1 MRRIIID
8 YQRVILTTKTEE
20 NSIIFSLKGKNII
33 FRKKNVTGT
42 FKNVTGTLSNLSK
55 IVTATF
61 FMSRAQFWKFV
72 TATPKNVT
80 GTFFGRKLSR
90 PLFFHGQFFENCHGH
105 SKKSHGENKKHCIFR
120 KQSWTQKTEPMDH
133 QSETDWL
140 SFLRSTKLAWHRAF
154 FSNAVNT
161 GEMSSVFS
169 MHGMIRTIFCGR
181 RNTF

>member
-61 FMSRAQFWKFV
+61 FMSRAQFWKFFTV
-72 TATPKNVT
+72 TPKTVT
-80 GTFFGRKLSR
+80 GIFFLLKIVKATFFVSR
-90 PLFFHGQFFENCHGH
+90 
-105 SKKSHGENKKHCIFR
+105 
-120 KQSWTQKTEPMDH
+120 
-133 QSETDWL
+133 
-140 SFLRSTKLAWHRAF
+140 
-154 FSNAVNT
+154 AV
-161 GEMSSVFS
+161 F
-169 MHGMIRTIFCGR
+169 
-181 RNTF
+181 